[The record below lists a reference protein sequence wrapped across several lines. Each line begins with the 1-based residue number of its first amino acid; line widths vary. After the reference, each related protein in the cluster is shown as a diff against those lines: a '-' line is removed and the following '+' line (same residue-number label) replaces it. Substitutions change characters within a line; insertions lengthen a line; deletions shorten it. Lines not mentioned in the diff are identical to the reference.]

1 MKGEVG
7 ALFRHSL
14 DCSECRL
21 PGYDLG
27 PMADLLFFD
36 TADDF
41 RAWLEKHHESEREAL
56 LGFYKK
62 GSGKGGSFT
71 YEQAILESLCFGWI
85 DGVRRSL
92 DAESYSQRFSPRT
105 KTSTWSNINIARFKE
120 LQAAGRVHP
129 AGLAAFEA
137 RTAANSG
144 IYSFEQGEVAFAED
158 QERAFRANSA
168 AWEYWSNAPKG
179 YRRIATW
186 WVLSAKR
193 PETRSKRLVELV
205 DCSARGEK
213 IPLLRR

>member
-71 YEQAILESLCFGWI
+71 YEEAILESLCFGWI

-92 DAESYSQRFSPRT
+92 DAASYSQRFSPRT
-105 KTSTWSNINIARFKE
+105 KASTWSNINIARFKE
-120 LQAAGRVHP
+120 LQTAGRVHP

-137 RTAANSG
+137 RASANSG
-144 IYSFEQGEVAFAED
+144 IYSFEQGEVAFAQD

-193 PETRSKRLVELV
+193 PETRAKRLSELV